1 MSEIPGHTTG
11 ENAPREGEA
20 MPQTRPRASA
30 LPLPEMTA
38 DMRLAL
44 TLFAAQAMRHPDTV
58 CPVSACRRYRC
69 CTIDDPRTE
78 EFLCILLLG
87 EDERRA
93 FDAALALA
101 EHLCLHVVPGGLG
114 DWYQRR
120 VTAGADPQN
129 VRAAVAIVAR
139 LLRKSD
145 GAVPEFRAFLRDQA
159 AARTGQQCHPGTESG
174 NGTAGPVNCNIS
186 SSL

>member
-1 MSEIPGHTTG
+1 
-11 ENAPREGEA
+11 
-20 MPQTRPRASA
+20 MPKSRLRTSR
-30 LPLPEMTA
+30 LPLPEITA

-58 CPVSACRRYRC
+58 CRVSACRRYRC

-78 EFLCILLLG
+78 EFLCILLLD

-101 EHLCLHVVPGGLG
+101 EHLCLRVVPGGLG
-114 DWYQRR
+114 DWFERR
-120 VTAGADPQN
+120 RAAGADPQN

-139 LLRKSD
+139 MLPKSD
-145 GAVPEFRAFLRDQA
+145 AAVPEFRAFLRDQA
-159 AARTGQQCHPGTESG
+159 VREQAGARAAQAAQCHSGTESG
-174 NGTAGPVNCNIS
+174 NGAASAGHCNHS
-186 SSL
+186 SSD